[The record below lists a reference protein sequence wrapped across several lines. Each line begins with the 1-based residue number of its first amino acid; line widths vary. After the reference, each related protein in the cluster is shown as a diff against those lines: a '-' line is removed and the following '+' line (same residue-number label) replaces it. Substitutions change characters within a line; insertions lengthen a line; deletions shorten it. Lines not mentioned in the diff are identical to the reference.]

1 MKIQVNEWMFL
12 ITKLLLGFVPSVKVS
27 VISVWNFVLFPA
39 TKNIFQNKNHHFS
52 TVVLH
57 ILGKQ
62 AINVM

>member
-27 VISVWNFVLFPA
+27 VISVWNFALFPA
-39 TKNIFQNKNHHFS
+39 TKNIFQNKNYHLS

>member
-27 VISVWNFVLFPA
+27 MMSVWNFVLFPA
-39 TKNIFQNKNHHFS
+39 TKNNIQNKNYHWS
-52 TVVLH
+52 TAVLH

-62 AINVM
+62 AINVT

>member
-27 VISVWNFVLFPA
+27 MMSVWNFVLFPA
-39 TKNIFQNKNHHFS
+39 TKNNIQNKSYHLS
-52 TVVLH
+52 TAVLH

-62 AINVM
+62 AINVT